1 MHAIQ
6 RGLMIT
12 GLLTAALAMFLM
24 SGTHAGDGGRSP
36 KEAAAAGEKLIVH
49 EWGTFTNFSGSN
61 GIQLEFRPLLDGEL
75 PSFVY
80 DRAIQSVSPFTKSS
94 YRARQRMET
103 PVTYFYTDRPREVD
117 VRVNF
122 PKGLLTEFYPPVKQ
136 MGPPMVHT
144 QPAKLQDSYLDWG
157 RVRLLPQA
165 AFETIEHR
173 NDDGS
178 IWKPSLPKVEGDNHY
193 AYARET
199 DSAVV
204 EFTHQWFGKY
214 YEKFLF
220 YRGLGSFSLPIEL
233 RALGGGQFR
242 IANSGQEAIRSLFLV
257 NVENGRIHFSHS
269 PQLNGGRTLTMQQ
282 SNTVST
288 REQLGEA
295 VVAALLETGLYE
307 KEARSMVKTWQSSWF
322 GEEGT
327 RLFYVLPSPLT
338 DELLPLTISP
348 APDEVVRV
356 LVGRMEVIT
365 PERSADIGRALASMG
380 TCASAQSEPLQS
392 ELARLGR
399 FAEPALAS
407 MQQSETDQQRRSQLA
422 ALLEDI
428 RQLRPIQAL
437 K

>member
-1 MHAIQ
+1 MHATQ
-6 RGLMIT
+6 RGWMLA
-12 GLLTAALAMFLM
+12 GLLATGLAMFLF
-24 SGTHAGDGGRSP
+24 SGSHGGDGGRSP
-36 KEAAAAGEKLIVH
+36 SEAGAEVNKLIVH

-61 GIQLEFRPLLDGEL
+61 GLQLEFRPLLDSDL

-80 DRAIQSVSPFTKSS
+80 DRAMHSASPFLKSS

-103 PVTYFYTDRPREVD
+103 PVTYFYTDKPREVD
-117 VRVNF
+117 VRVDF

-136 MGPPMVHT
+136 MGPAFNYA
-144 QPAKLQDSYLDWG
+144 QPAKLQDSFLDWG
-157 RVRLLPQA
+157 RIRLLPQA
-165 AFETIEHR
+165 DFDAIEHK

-178 IWKPSLPKVEGDNHY
+178 VWKPSIPKVEGDNHY

-204 EFTHQWFGKY
+204 EFPHQWFGKF

-220 YRGLGSFSLPIEL
+220 YRGLGSFSLPLEL
-233 RALGGGQFR
+233 KALGKGAFR
-242 IANSGQEAIRSLFLV
+242 ITNSGNQAVDSLFLV
-257 NVENGRIHFSHS
+257 HVDQGRIHFSFN
-269 PQLNGGRTLTMQQ
+269 PKLEAGRTLTMHQ
-282 SNTVST
+282 SKTAST
-288 REQLGEA
+288 REGLGEA

-327 RLFYVLPSPLT
+327 RLFYVLPQPLT
-338 DELLPLTISP
+338 DELLPLTVSP

-356 LVGRMEVIT
+356 LVGRMEVLT
-365 PERSADIGRALASMG
+365 PERSEQLTRTLAGMG
-380 TCASAQSEPLQS
+380 TCASAELEPLQS

-407 MQQSETDQQRRSQLA
+407 MQQSEADPHRRSQLTS
-422 ALLEDI
+422 LLDEI
-428 RQLRPIQAL
+428 RQDHGKPAL